1 MEKYRKKQ
9 NVKNQKLNKKV
20 KLSEIKKQNIK
31 KTEKQIKKFFG

>member
-20 KLSEIKKQNIK
+20 KVSEIKKQNIK
-31 KTEKQIKKFFG
+31 KQKNR